1 MTLQYNRHD
10 VALAKQFWH
19 SLQGEQPGLEEL
31 VNLVKQA
38 RETLPSP
45 GRDIGPWHSGVTDDG
60 RSFIASD
67 DFTHDVR
74 LYLDGDFAT
83 PVQKRLYLQY
93 LTGLLNAAMPERLEE
108 PKVAAIEVT
117 EVIPA
122 PVTGEQVQAR
132 RREKGI
138 SIFHARQELEDER
151 VAIMIGRY
159 KDDPDHLLLAEILS
173 CLAPRRIVF

>member
-45 GRDIGPWHSGVTDDG
+45 GRDVGPWYPGVTDDG

-74 LYLDGDFAT
+74 LYLDGDFSSPA
-83 PVQKRLYLQY
+83 QKRCYLQY
-93 LTGLLNAAMPERLEE
+93 LTGLMNAAMPERLEE
-108 PKVAAIEVT
+108 PKVATIEVT

-122 PVTGEQVQAR
+122 PISAEQVKAR
-132 RREKGI
+132 RTEKGL
-138 SIFHARQELEDER
+138 SVFHAIQQLEDER
-151 VAIMIGRY
+151 LAIMIGRY

-173 CLAPRRIVF
+173 CLAPRRNVR